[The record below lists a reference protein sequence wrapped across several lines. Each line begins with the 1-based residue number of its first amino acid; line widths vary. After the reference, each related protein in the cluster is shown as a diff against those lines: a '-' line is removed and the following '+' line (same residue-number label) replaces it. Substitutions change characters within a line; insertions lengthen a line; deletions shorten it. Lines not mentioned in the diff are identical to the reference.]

1 MFEKFNRYWE
11 EYGLEGLAIFAG
23 IVIIVLF
30 LYNWF
35 TNKQGTYSDG
45 LSPSYFGSKTLS
57 FGPLP
62 RDPFMNYRQHTV
74 RDSKLELAAKYHLED
89 MFQLPFYKIRPDFLK
104 NEATGRNLEIDLFC
118 KELNLAVEIQGIQHY
133 KFSPKFHLT
142 EQQFQE
148 QQQRDQMK
156 AHKCR
161 QRGIK
166 LIEIPYHV
174 KERDVRSYLQRK
186 LREQGIL

>member
-11 EYGLEGLAIFAG
+11 EYGFEGLAILAG
-23 IVIIVLF
+23 IVIVVLF

-35 TNKQGTYSDG
+35 TNKQGTYSNG

-161 QRGIK
+161 QRGIR